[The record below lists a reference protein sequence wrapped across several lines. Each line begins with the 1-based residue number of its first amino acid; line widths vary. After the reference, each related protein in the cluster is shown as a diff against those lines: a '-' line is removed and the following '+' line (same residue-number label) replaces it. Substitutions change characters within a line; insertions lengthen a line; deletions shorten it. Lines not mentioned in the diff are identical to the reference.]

1 MVVSDPKEVVMA
13 DADTETVLVDK
24 ATKAFRIRLAEQI
37 AARRTGTIRRIPDPD
52 GLGEEAADFVTA
64 RLDAASRSPL
74 AERIGPVYR
83 TEALARW
90 LRSAA
95 AGPLTTEAVRKRAKA
110 RQLVAFRTD
119 DGHWA
124 FPAWQFD
131 AVAGRLVPRQ
141 EVVALW
147 RDLPH
152 DSFLTDADLAAWMHT
167 RQRSLDGTP
176 VDHLL
181 THGRS
186 RQLDAARA
194 RLFARVAV

>member
-1 MVVSDPKEVVMA
+1 MA
-13 DADTETVLVDK
+13 DTDTVLVDK

-37 AARRTGTIRRIPDPD
+37 AARQADQIRRIPDPD

-64 RLDAASRSPL
+64 RLDAAGRSPL

-83 TEALARW
+83 TEDLARW
-90 LRSAA
+90 LTSAA

-110 RQLVAFRTD
+110 RRLVAFRTD

-131 AVAGRLVPRQ
+131 AVAGQLVPRQ
-141 EVVALW
+141 AVVALW

-152 DSFLTDADLAAWMHT
+152 DGFLTDADLAAWMHT

-176 VDHLL
+176 VGHVLA
-181 THGRS
+181 HGNSAPLR
-186 RQLDAARA
+186 AALA
-194 RLFARVAV
+194 RLFARVAA